1 MILNSEKCHY
11 MCLGKGYVTDLP
23 RFFGEVCETN
33 ELETVL
39 GIQIDSKLNFENHVK
54 SVCSKAS
61 QKLGALQKFSNLLDV
76 QNKNILFNSM
86 TKSRFSYCP
95 LV

>member
-1 MILNSEKCHY
+1 

-39 GIQIDSKLNFENHVK
+39 GINFENHVK
-54 SVCSKAS
+54 SLCSKAS